1 MEDKVEF
8 SRDEIR
14 EKLARMARKY
24 AYHAA
29 NPGPGATEVERRN
42 LRLKA
47 AALGAAADAV
57 RMME

>member
-8 SRDEIR
+8 SREEIR
-14 EKLARMARKY
+14 EKLERMARKY

-29 NPGPGATEVERRN
+29 NPGPGATAQEKRN

-57 RMME
+57 WLSE